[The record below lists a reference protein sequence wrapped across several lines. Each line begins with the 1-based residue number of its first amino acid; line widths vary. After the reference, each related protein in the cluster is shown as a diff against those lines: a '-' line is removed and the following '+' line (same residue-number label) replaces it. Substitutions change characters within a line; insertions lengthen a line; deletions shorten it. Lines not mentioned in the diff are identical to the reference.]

1 MSCNEKKN
9 NNNINISN
17 ARMSVSNHISDIGAY
32 SCYVKAML
40 QAIYTW
46 KLIQLQKKHTIQF

>member
-40 QAIYTW
+40 QAIYT
-46 KLIQLQKKHTIQF
+46 